1 VFLEVLLHMEAA
13 FNNGQFAFTG
23 FQFPS
28 VVPRGDQ
35 TVRLPE
41 EQLGAPKVECS
52 GVEDAAKGVGAEFV
66 VPGVLEVPVVVPDRR
81 EGVLSGET
89 GRFGMNLPMENS
101 GVTLPVGEGGV
112 SKKSRKRQDKED
124 ELVSRIHDL
133 VIEDVR
139 AEVRAGFET
148 YVKELRVAAQE
159 VRVRSG
165 VNKGL
170 FVKGSHRVSERSRR
184 YGKGRRRQQK
194 EGELVTRGGVYILT
208 VVLRY

>member
-1 VFLEVLLHMEAA
+1 MFLEVLLHMEAA

-112 SKKSRKRQDKED
+112 SKKSKKQQDKED
-124 ELVSRIHDL
+124 DLVSRVHDL

-139 AEVRAGFET
+139 AEVRTSLDRYLEEFRTVVQG
-148 YVKELRVAAQE
+148 VK
-159 VRVRSG
+159 VR
-165 VNKGL
+165 NKVDDGL
-170 FVKGSHRVSERSRR
+170 VVKGSHKVSESSKRR
-184 YGKGRRRQQK
+184 GKGRRKVQN
-194 EGELVTRGGVYILT
+194 EGE
-208 VVLRY
+208 